1 MFRNLKQLPKNE
13 TKIDQPSDKGVEKE
27 FDLTQLR
34 AEISEIM
41 NNSVQFAKN
50 RHDFMFYCN
59 YKSAE
64 K

>member
-41 NNSVQFAKN
+41 NNSVQSAEN

-59 YKSAE
+59 YRSAE
-64 K
+64 